1 MLKFL
6 HHSKNK
12 HFTHWYIKIFSVVS
26 LLFTLALIPI
36 TIHLQNTFTT
46 LELQKATNQLNTSIL
61 RFDSDILTLANMAQ
75 TLYSDSDFLYC
86 LSIDENYDS
95 VSINTRNQ
103 IKNTFSG
110 IALPLTLAKDVTLQ
124 IDQNVIISTNNI
136 FFADKNLR
144 YYPDFFC
151 VDNLSFSEWTQLL
164 SENNSG
170 FLPVCHVQTNKNEYD
185 ALIFLTKFS
194 SLSYI
199 YACFDISVLSDLLL
213 ENSIQEQCYVSIST
227 SEGTCLYSNLPD
239 ENSNY
244 KTITQYN
251 SIGNLKISVHIP
263 NNLFYTRMQPLYA
276 FLLIYFSCCLLLLVV
291 TTLIGS
297 RISARPLYNVIN
309 YANSKIGNYENTIN
323 TQKKIL
329 RVRYIE
335 KAISGRLVN
344 SNDIALFKSFFPD
357 FPTSYCLTLF
367 RLQLQNEEN
376 KLDHSNP
383 LLLLQNFFQPE
394 MPDTYIQQINTSDLL
409 LVIPETNY
417 KEYCKFIT
425 FVMTNIHN
433 EEPAYSVSCVS
444 SDFYTHIE
452 NLAEAYNQVQ
462 NMIEFKYSEE
472 QNHIHTPSDRPIIKQ
487 TPFTISD
494 LMTLYT
500 AITHGNK
507 DMALSTMNM
516 LSDELSL
523 AQNSRL
529 DRHVYE
535 LVRTTLSCIILEHPL
550 QLYHQH
556 IPAYQPN
563 VLFRENASAHQGNNQ
578 YKHLTEKVEIICD
591 LIKDTGK
598 GTADSLAK
606 ELLYYIDTHYTDYD
620 ISLTSI
626 SDYFNLSSSTIRK
639 VFKEMTD
646 TTITK
651 YIEQKR
657 LNHANLLLVQKEK
670 SIEEIALE
678 CGYTNANSFYKA
690 YKRVHGHAP
699 TLQL

>member
-1 MLKFL
+1 MLKFS
-6 HHSKNK
+6 HYSKNK
-12 HFTHWYIKIFSVVS
+12 LFTHWYIKIFSVVS

-46 LELQKATNQLNTSIL
+46 LELQKATNHLSTSIM
-61 RFDSDILTLANMAQ
+61 RFDSDILTLANMVQ

-86 LSIDENYDS
+86 LSINENYDS
-95 VSINTRNQ
+95 VSVNTRNQ

-124 IDQNVIISTNNI
+124 IDQNAIVSTTNI
-136 FFADKNLR
+136 FFADKNLH

-151 VDNLSFSEWTQLL
+151 IDNLSFSEWTQFL
-164 SENNSG
+164 SEHNSG
-170 FLPVCHVQTNKNEYD
+170 FLPVCHVQTNKSEYD

-194 SLSYI
+194 KSSCI
-199 YACFDISVLSDLLL
+199 YACFDISVLSELLL
-213 ENSIQEQCYVSIST
+213 ENSIQDNCYVSIFT
-227 SEGTCLYSNLPD
+227 PDETCLYSNFPD
-239 ENSNY
+239 ESSNY

-276 FLLIYFSCCLLLLVV
+276 FLLIYFSCCLLLLIV

-297 RISARPLYNVIN
+297 RLSARPLYNVIN
-309 YANSKIGNYENTIN
+309 YANSKIGSYENTIN

-344 SNDIALFKSFFPD
+344 SNDITLFKSFFPD

-367 RLQLQNEEN
+367 RLQLHNEDN

-383 LLLLQNFFQPE
+383 LLLLQNFFQAE
-394 MPDTYIQQINTSDLL
+394 MPDTYIQQINPTDLL
-409 LVIPETNY
+409 LIIPETNY

-425 FVMTNIHN
+425 FVISNILK
-433 EEPAYSVSCVS
+433 EEPAYSVNCVS
-444 SDFYTHIE
+444 SNFYSHIE
-452 NLAEAYNQVQ
+452 NLAGAYNQVQ
-462 NMIEFKYSEE
+462 NMIEFKYSDE
-472 QNHIHTPSDRPIIKQ
+472 QNLIHTPSDHPIIKQ
-487 TPFTISD
+487 IPFTISD

-507 DMALSTMNM
+507 EMALSTMQV
-516 LSDELSL
+516 LSDELSI
-523 AQNSRL
+523 AQDPRL

-563 VLFRENASAHQGNNQ
+563 VLIRENVSSQQGDNQ
-578 YKHLTEKVEIICD
+578 YKQLIEKVGVFCD
-591 LIKDTGK
+591 LIKETKK

-620 ISLTSI
+620 ISLTTL

-646 TTITK
+646 TTIAK
-651 YIEQKR
+651 HIEQKR
-657 LNHANLLLVQKEK
+657 LNHANILLAQREK

-678 CGYTNANSFYKA
+678 CGYTTANSFYKA
-690 YKRVHGHAP
+690 YKRVYGHAP